1 MTPWA
6 ESPWKGAYYKEYYIN
21 KVRVYVPN
29 GSFRLVNPREE
40 PLEDWLRPE
49 RQNRN
54 KKPRVKTDNQPASKD

>member
-40 PLEDWLRPE
+40 PLED
-49 RQNRN
+49 
-54 KKPRVKTDNQPASKD
+54 